1 MGSTYSQLTFSHIIY
16 YICWLVLNLALLENW
31 FLDSR
36 RNEEHPYHLWT
47 VAGWSAK
54 LHGLEQFDQRYAAP
68 VKSEEFFLPQAV
80 KIPGWHS
87 IIYSLFVFPRWAQS
101 NSVFSSRWAQSNSM
115 CSSRWAQSNNYKHVP
130 KPLAQGTQQQI
141 VRYTSPKATM
151 LWTMCLDDISSC
163 HRQCCLYCW
172 CWVLKRFGI
181 VCV

>member
-1 MGSTYSQLTFSHIIY
+1 VHGELHHAAENLKSLNSWGCQGWCILQVFVCLWFVCDEVCGCFLKMYLFNIVFTPGCENLRLTSLYLSMFALFQDGLGISLGNYSI
-16 YICWLVLNLALLENW
+16 
-31 FLDSR
+31 
-36 RNEEHPYHLWT
+36 
-47 VAGWSAK
+47 
-54 LHGLEQFDQRYAAP
+54 
-68 VKSEEFFLPQAV
+68 
-80 KIPGWHS
+80 
-87 IIYSLFVFPRWAQS
+87 
-101 NSVFSSRWAQSNSM
+101 
-115 CSSRWAQSNNYKHVP
+115 WAQSNNAFLRYGLSQNIYKYVP